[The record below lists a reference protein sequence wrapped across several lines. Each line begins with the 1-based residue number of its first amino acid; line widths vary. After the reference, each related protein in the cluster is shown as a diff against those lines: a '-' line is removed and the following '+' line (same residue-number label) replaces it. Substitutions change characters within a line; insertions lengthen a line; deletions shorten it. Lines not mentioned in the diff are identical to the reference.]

1 MPKQFGPTS
10 RMPCRER
17 DLGRAR
23 RAGEFAARHAG
34 QLTVEPG
41 EQRRVIRAGLTADP
55 ARLALGV
62 ERAEAEQAQVR
73 VLRRQRGVHLPH
85 RDLILRRGQADLD
98 GTAVCKQSEHRG
110 GHAISRG
117 MSPVPAG
124 WPAGI
129 TRAY

>member
-62 ERAEAEQAQVR
+62 ERAE
-73 VLRRQRGVHLPH
+73 LNKRRYAFS
-85 RDLILRRGQADLD
+85 ADS
-98 GTAVCKQSEHRG
+98 AAC
-110 GHAISRG
+110 ISRTAT
-117 MSPVPAG
+117 SSCDVARRISTVP
-124 WPAGI
+124 PSVS
-129 TRAY
+129 RANTAAVMRSLVE